1 MLSLLVIEVYSK
13 FVLYITL
20 QCRKIDTTENVE
32 LFKKIKL
39 LYFVVHILFFEA
51 DVFHD

>member
-1 MLSLLVIEVYSK
+1 MLSLLVTEVYTK

-32 LFKKIKL
+32 LFKIKL
-39 LYFVVHILFFEA
+39 VYFVVHIFFFET
-51 DVFHD
+51 DDFHD